1 MIVKFDYTPEEFV
14 DAATRLLNRSK
25 TYRRTWWY
33 GLLATFVFG
42 WLASFV
48 LVFVIFRQMSI
59 AVAIGSVI
67 GLLCVATYPFSQ
79 EASVRRRLRS
89 FVRERY
95 GETSSFVCQVELTP
109 TQIRTADANCQIF
122 HEWSEVRE
130 IRDVPDAVEIITR
143 GGGGIIVRNRAFE
156 TPEVRAQFIGLAKN
170 YVDSGRT

>member
-14 DAATRLLNRSK
+14 DAATRLLDRSK

-33 GLLATFVFG
+33 GLLATFLFG

-48 LVFVIFRQMSI
+48 IAFIVFRQISVT
-59 AVAIGSVI
+59 VAISSVI
-67 GLLCVATYPFSQ
+67 GLLCVATYPFSR

-109 TQIRTADANCQIF
+109 TQIRTADANCQMF
-122 HEWSEVRE
+122 HEWSEVR
-130 IRDVPDAVEIITR
+130 
-143 GGGGIIVRNRAFE
+143 
-156 TPEVRAQFIGLAKN
+156 
-170 YVDSGRT
+170 